1 MSKISTLKRKF
12 RNFIERLRLSE
23 SEYLTM
29 KEQSEKFEGMMS
41 TCNFEIGESE
51 FIDIQDKA
59 GNIVHRFPKS
69 KTATLNVNIDKMLK
83 EAGIVYDKDR
93 VTLNVEQG
101 E

>member
-41 TCNFEIGESE
+41 TCEFKLGEPE
-51 FIDIQDKA
+51 FTDIKDKE
-59 GNIVHRFPKS
+59 GNILHRIPKS
-69 KTATLNVNIDKMLK
+69 RTAILNINIDAMLK
-83 EAGIVYDKDR
+83 EAGIIYDKDR
-93 VTLNVEQG
+93 VTLNVE
-101 E
+101 

>member
-1 MSKISTLKRKF
+1 M
-12 RNFIERLRLSE
+12 
-23 SEYLTM
+23 M
-29 KEQSEKFEGMMS
+29 KEKSEKFDSMMS
-41 TCNFEIGESE
+41 TCEFKLGESE
-51 FIDIQDKA
+51 FTDIKDKE
-59 GNIVHRFPKS
+59 GNILHRFPKS

>member
-23 SEYLTM
+23 SEYLKM

-41 TCNFEIGESE
+41 TCEFKIGEPE
-51 FIDIQDKA
+51 FMDIKDKK
-59 GNIVHRFPKS
+59 GNIVHRIPKS
-69 KTATLNVNIDKMLK
+69 RTATLNINVDEMLK

-93 VTLNVEQG
+93 VTLNVE
-101 E
+101 